1 MENLLGPKTMTRRTR
16 LARILV
22 KEIGVRFVSQGN
34 RTVDS
39 PIQVRNYQLKPEIP
53 VGGRLNFF
61 QKNWEKITDDQ
72 WIISIMKEGYKLEFL
87 KKPLGS
93 GIKETS
99 VSSKNI
105 DILQEEI
112 YILIQKDVIEPIPN
126 RKFTQVFTVHFF
138 WFRRRTEK

>member
-1 MENLLGPKTMTRRTR
+1 MTRRTR
-16 LARILV
+16 LARVLV
-22 KEIGVRFVSQGN
+22 KEIEVLFVSQRN

-39 PIQVRNYQLKPEIP
+39 PIQARNYQFKPEIP
-53 VGGRLNFF
+53 VGGRLRFF

-112 YILIQKDVIEPIPN
+112 DI
-126 RKFTQVFTVHFF
+126 
-138 WFRRRTEK
+138 

>member
-1 MENLLGPKTMTRRTR
+1 
-16 LARILV
+16 
-22 KEIGVRFVSQGN
+22 
-34 RTVDS
+34 
-39 PIQVRNYQLKPEIP
+39 
-53 VGGRLNFF
+53 
-61 QKNWEKITDDQ
+61 
-72 WIISIMKEGYKLEFL
+72 MKEGYKLEFL